1 MRNWD
6 VRLEDILLYHVVPGT
21 VPSGNID
28 DGDTATTLE
37 GSSLT
42 FDVAATGTITIN
54 PTADAGVVA
63 PRDLD
68 AENGVV
74 HEVSVVLIP

>member
-1 MRNWD
+1 MSGWRTFYC
-6 VRLEDILLYHVVPGT
+6 ITSCPA
-21 VPSGNID
+21 PSRPATST
-28 DGDTATTLE
+28 TATPPRPWR
-37 GSSLT
+37 
-42 FDVAATGTITIN
+42 GTITIN
-54 PTADAGVVA
+54 PTAGAGVVA